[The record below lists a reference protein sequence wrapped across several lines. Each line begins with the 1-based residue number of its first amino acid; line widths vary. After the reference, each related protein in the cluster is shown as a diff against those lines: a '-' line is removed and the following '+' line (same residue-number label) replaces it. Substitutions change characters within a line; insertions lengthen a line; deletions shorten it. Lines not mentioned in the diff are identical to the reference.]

1 MESARTKSNI
11 ASDGAV
17 RATRLLGWFAMSFA
31 LLGTKLHPP
40 PLRSGIM
47 ARRRLTEVAAT
58 CGVPVVL
65 VVAPPG
71 FGKTMLLAQWDEL
84 DRRPFAWVSLD
95 RRDNDPLVLWNYLVA
110 AIRCIEPGFGSA
122 IEPALRSAGGMAL
135 DAILPRILNELES
148 IDREIVLVIDDYHWV
163 TSEACHESIALL
175 LERGPPNVQLVVSSR
190 SDPPLS
196 VARLRAS
203 GGLFE
208 LRAAELAFT
217 EDETAELFGGAYGL
231 DLAPDSIATLQRR
244 TEGWP
249 AGLYLAFLSVR
260 GVSDPT
266 AALVDFGGSSR
277 RVAEYLTEVVLES
290 QTEEHRSFLL
300 ETSILERMC
309 APLCDSVTGR
319 GDSARVL
326 AEIEHANLFLVP
338 LDGHREWFRYH
349 HLFAELLRDELRR
362 RDRETEPELHRRA
375 CKWFASAGNVD
386 EAIQHAIAGGN
397 PDTAATLIATH
408 WPAYINAGRLATVTG
423 WLEAFPRDFVR
434 ADARLCIVEAW
445 TLTLVGS
452 AEASRQALAAARGT
466 GYEGELPDGSGTVED
481 SVTLVRAT
489 FPWSDVGAMLAAARA
504 AYETES
510 ARKSGWQPLAALNLG
525 WALVLGGDTDEAVPP
540 LEQAVALAPRHEQ
553 WIVAADARC
562 LLAETS
568 LAARDLAQAETW
580 IGEALELARAYG
592 IADLPHVGYYHV
604 ILGALHARRGELE
617 LADHALGL
625 GLDQERGH
633 PDPLLIAKALL
644 EQALVRRALGARTEA
659 RAMLAEARAAI
670 ESCPDPG
677 VLSQRVEE
685 VARRLTPAQARTSP
699 DGVLTERELEVL
711 RLLADGLTKR
721 EVAAKLYLS
730 YSTIHSHTKAI
741 YRKLDGASRDQVLER
756 ARGLGLIAS
765 D

>member
-1 MESARTKSNI
+1 MEARYRLPNEMSSRTMSAT
-11 ASDGAV
+11 
-17 RATRLLGWFAMSFA
+17 LLSS
-31 LLGTKLHPP
+31 KLHPP
-40 PLRSGIM
+40 GLRSEIM
-47 ARRRLTEVAAT
+47 PRRRLTEAAAM
-58 CGVPVVL
+58 CGMPVVS

-71 FGKTMLLAQWDEL
+71 FGKTMLLAQWQEL
-84 DRRPFAWVSLD
+84 DGRPFAWVSLD

-110 AIRCIEPGFGSA
+110 AIRQIEPCFGA
-122 IEPALRSAGGMAL
+122 AVEPALRSTGGLVL
-135 DAILPRILNELES
+135 DAIIPRILNELES
-148 IDREIVLVIDDYHWV
+148 TDREIVLVLDDYHWV
-163 TSEACHESIALL
+163 TNPACHETIALL
-175 LERGPPNVQLVVSSR
+175 VEARPANAQLVVSSR
-190 SDPPLS
+190 VDPPLGFG
-196 VARLRAS
+196 RLRAS

-208 LRAAELAFT
+208 LRAADLAFT
-217 EDETAELFGGAYGL
+217 EAETAELFGGAYGL

-266 AALVDFGGSSR
+266 EVLVDFGGSSR

-386 EAIQHAIAGGN
+386 EAIQHAIAGGD

-408 WPAYINAGRLATVTG
+408 WPAYINAGRLATLTG
-423 WLEAFPRDFVR
+423 WLEAFPPDFVR

-452 AEASRQALAAARGT
+452 AEASRQALAAAREAD
-466 GYEGELPDGSGTVED
+466 YEGELPDGSGTVEE

-504 AYETES
+504 AYQTES
-510 ARKSGWQPLAALNLG
+510 ARKSGWQPVAALNLG
-525 WALVLGGDTDEAVPP
+525 WALVLVGETDEAVPP
-540 LEQAVALAPRHEQ
+540 LEHAVALAPRHEQ

-568 LAARDLAQAETW
+568 LAVRDLAQAETW
-580 IGEALELARAYG
+580 IGKALELARAHG
-592 IADLPHVGYYHV
+592 LADLPHVGYYHV

-625 GLDQERGH
+625 GLEQVRGH

-644 EQALVRRALGARTEA
+644 ERALVRRALGAHTEA
-659 RAMLAEARAAI
+659 RAMLAEARTAI

-677 VLSQRVEE
+677 VLSQRLEE
-685 VARRLTPAQARTSP
+685 VARRLTPVQARTSP
-699 DGVLTERELEVL
+699 DRALTERELDVL
-711 RLLADGLTKR
+711 RLLAEGLTKR
-721 EVAAKLYLS
+721 EVAAMLFLS

-741 YRKLDGASRDQVLER
+741 YRKLASSSRDEVLER
-756 ARGLGLIAS
+756 ARELRLIAS